1 MCQHR
6 PYLYT
11 NTHSRRAKLL
21 QKLRRILVN
30 SHSFNKLGP
39 EKFLSR
45 TISPRSVLE
54 GSLNGKSTFLV
65 GTYTPRLSWVV
76 LTTFFATAAVFN
88 SALYA
93 RYPTYFIWVWCCL
106 VCYLLFHLKVTLI
119 QCSVHR
125 SRTKPTSLT
134 DDCWAG
140 LGWEPQNP
148 FFAEART
155 TRHTRRANNRH
166 HPSQAKPGPGEL
178 PDLVGWMVR
187 DVPTRA
193 YAKLSQ
199 GKLHNNS

>member
-140 LGWEPQNP
+140 SLKILSLLKRALRATPGE
-148 FFAEART
+148 RT
-155 TRHTRRANNRH
+155 TAII
-166 HPSQAKPGPGEL
+166 HPKPNPNPAGSFQIW
-178 PDLVGWMVR
+178 LVGWFGTYRRELM
-187 DVPTRA
+187 P
-193 YAKLSQ
+193 
-199 GKLHNNS
+199 N

>member
-88 SALYA
+88 SALCA

-148 FFAEART
+148 FFAEA
-155 TRHTRRANNRH
+155 HQESEQPPSSI
-166 HPSQAKPGPGEL
+166 PSQTRTRGASRSGWLDGLGRTDESLCQTKP
-178 PDLVGWMVR
+178 R
-187 DVPTRA
+187 QA
-193 YAKLSQ
+193 S
-199 GKLHNNS
+199 